1 MTFKLTIDRNS
12 FDKNLRN
19 VISDYQ
25 DAGSKVVPVIKGNG
39 YGFGRQNLAAEVSKI
54 NLPRIAIGSVYE
66 LDQALSNFGGE
77 IVVLEPFNP
86 NDNSTIPLWEH
97 ATKNNAHRII
107 AIIAGP
113 YFEQASRSG
122 IKQAYLE
129 GKTSMHR
136 FGVLPKDILSLV
148 KSDRH
153 NIEVVGLSL
162 HLPIAQPQNVQ
173 IPQLETSAKVNNR
186 KTSNRVLE
194 IVSWMINFAPMTAE
208 LVSPI
213 NLSLSHVSAK
223 DVSQILEISRERG
236 LNIQIE
242 SRIGTAL
249 WLGNQKALKAT
260 GTVLEIHEL
269 VGDHEHIGYRQ
280 IDAHGNARLLVV
292 SGGTAH
298 GVALAAPTNRDTLR
312 AKGIALAE
320 GLSQALGKVR
330 SPFKL
335 GKQNLAFA
343 EPPHMH
349 VSLLWCEDR
358 NVKVGDQ
365 LECTVRNTTAS
376 FDEIIWN

>member
-1 MTFKLTIDRNS
+1 MTFKLTVDRSS
-12 FDKNLRN
+12 FDKNLRT
-19 VISDYQ
+19 VISDYEN
-25 DAGSKVVPVIKGNG
+25 AGSKVVPVIKGNG
-39 YGFGRQNLAAEVSKI
+39 YGFGRRNLALEVSKT

-66 LDQALSNFGGE
+66 LDQALSDFGGE

-86 NDNSTIPLWEH
+86 NDSSTISLWEH
-97 ATKNNAHRII
+97 ATKNNAHRLI
-107 AIIAGP
+107 AIITGP
-113 YFEQASRSG
+113 YFAQASLAG
-122 IKQAYLE
+122 IKRAYLE

-136 FGVLPKDILSLV
+136 FGILPKDMLGLV
-148 KSDRH
+148 KGDRH
-153 NIEVVGLSL
+153 NVEVVGLSL
-162 HLPIAQPQNVQ
+162 HSPIAQPQNVQ
-173 IPQLETSAKVNNR
+173 IPQLETSAKINNR

-194 IVSWMINFAPMTAE
+194 IVSWLNSFAPMAAE

-223 DVSQILEISRERG
+223 DISQILEIAQERD
-236 LNIQIE
+236 LDIQIE

-249 WLGNQKALKAT
+249 WLGNQKALTAS

-298 GVALAAPTNRDTLR
+298 GVALAAPTNRATLR

-320 GLSQALGKVR
+320 GFSQALGKVR

-335 GKQNLAFA
+335 GKHNLAFA

-365 LECTVRNTTAS
+365 LECTVRNTTAN